1 MSQKSNRE
9 FKKQTVSINETD
21 LFTYYLQRNLWAKGI
36 DYETFVETMKKQGVE
51 VYGTSH
57 SQNAAAETKS

>member
-1 MSQKSNRE
+1 MSQKSNSE
-9 FKKQTVSINETD
+9 PKKQTVSISETD
-21 LFTYYLQRNLWAKGI
+21 LFTYYLQRNLWAKGV

-57 SQNAAAETKS
+57 SQNTASETES